1 MGAVILNSFFLRRGI
16 ATDNPRLLTKRVS
29 VKKGVTKFP
38 VYCKET
44 KRGNVGCIM
53 SLSDEVAVTKHLM
66 KQWLG
71 GGKVSL
77 CEVQKLHVHV
87 IVCFSGSL

>member
-1 MGAVILNSFFLRRGI
+1 
-16 ATDNPRLLTKRVS
+16 
-29 VKKGVTKFP
+29 
-38 VYCKET
+38 
-44 KRGNVGCIM
+44 M

-71 GGKVSL
+71 AGKVSL

-87 IVCFSGSL
+87 IVFQEASKHISLSVK